1 MALSRRTFIQGMGA
15 GAFALASGA
24 AFSAPETERP
34 NFVLA
39 MTDDQGWGET
49 EYNGHPLLKTP
60 NLNAMAENGLRLD
73 RFYAAGPVCSP
84 TRASF
89 MTGRTPY
96 RCSVPTHGRP
106 LPVQERTIGQLAKL
120 NGYGTGF
127 FGKWHLN
134 GIGGHGKVLAADDPL
149 SPGTF
154 GFDHWLACSNF
165 YDLNQTLGSPDG
177 PVENEGESSIVLAEH
192 ATRFI
197 KDCVPKD
204 EPFFAVVWYPSPHG
218 RYDTLPRFQDQY
230 PEEAGNHLGEIT
242 AVDESIGML
251 RKLVRDLGVADNT
264 MLLLCS
270 DNGAPNREPRVPHG
284 NGPLAAGK
292 GTLWEG
298 GIRVPGIIEWPGRIN
313 PGRRSDFVSGTS
325 DIYPTIEAL
334 MAKKDPAKPHPI
346 DGVSLL
352 PLFDEEVNKRSKPLG
367 FKHRGGGL
375 AWIDGRW
382 KLHRVEKYAPRHYEE
397 NAIILNDLV
406 EDVHEDKDISEQHP
420 DRTERMTRQVLEWE
434 GSVQN
439 SAQGGDYK

>member
-1 MALSRRTFIQGMGA
+1 MDFSRRTFIKSLGA
-15 GAFALASGA
+15 GAMALAAGRALGA
-24 AFSAPETERP
+24 PGKDRP
-34 NFVLA
+34 NFILT

-60 NLNAMAENGLRLD
+60 NLNDMAQNGLRLD

-106 LPVQERTIGQLAKL
+106 LPIQERTIGQLAKL
-120 NGYGTGF
+120 NGYRTGF

-149 SPGTF
+149 SPGKF
-154 GFDHWLACSNF
+154 GFDRWLACSNF
-165 YDLNQTLGSPDG
+165 YDLDQTLGSPDG

-192 ATRFI
+192 ATEFI
-197 KDCVPKD
+197 KECVAKG
-204 EPFFAVVWYPSPHG
+204 EPFCAVVWYPSPHG
-218 RYDTLPRFQDQY
+218 RYDTLPKFQDQY
-230 PEEAGNHLGEIT
+230 PEDAGNHLGEIT

-251 RKLVRDLGVADNT
+251 RKLVRDLGVEEDT
-264 MLLLCS
+264 MLLFCS
-270 DNGAPNREPRVPHG
+270 DNGGPTKGKRKENA
-284 NGPLAAGK
+284 NGPLAMGK

-298 GIRVPGIIEWPGRIN
+298 GIRVPGIIEWPGRIE
-313 PGRRSDFVSGTS
+313 PERRSDFVCGTS

-346 DGVSLL
+346 DGINLL
-352 PLFDEEVNKRSKPLG
+352 PLMDGQMEDRPEPLG

-406 EDVHEDKDISEQHP
+406 EDIHEDQDISDQHP
-420 DRTERMTRQVLEWE
+420 DRTTRMSQHLMEWE
-434 GSVQN
+434 ASVQN
-439 SAQGGDYK
+439 SARGEDYK